1 MEKNISLSFRAPEG
15 LCLESGKSPLFNAL
29 LCLASIFFLFF
40 PSLTPSIVL
49 AADISI
55 SAEQIKAEWL
65 QKSPILQS
73 YKSYDQVLSQVQK
86 EYQQFHYP
94 IPGDY
99 SDEAALEKARQERI
113 REIILFTVSNI
124 KNSLSDFDTNR
135 AIACLET
142 GRDTLSSYGNQAVA
156 SLNTRIR
163 PLLEN
168 FYKNL
173 LTFQGK
179 ALVSFLHS
187 LGKEYWVLS
196 SWPQKYTWSETAAS
210 KNLFYPLTKIN
221 KSIDI
226 STQIQKFL
234 RHASTNTYINILQPS
249 LFNGVQHHFGIPII
263 HKTVDLSQPYALLVA
278 IQFFCS
284 GSLDHLSSFL
294 QSNIISSPSYT
305 QFHETGP
312 NYLLFTALDHSMSSG
327 GTTHAYT
334 GEINLLYLAKRY
346 PIEVNVQ
353 YWILKL
359 KETSKNQKVWR
370 NNIQDMERIASD
382 IAHKLLYSFLEN
394 TATEKPRSVF
404 SLNPITTVNI
414 STSPDKKDKCT
425 LQVTVTDE
433 RNKPVKSASVSFKKP
448 KLGQLSSLSVV
459 TDSGGQAKVVYTAP
473 TDEQLG
479 KLGKEEVDVL
489 VEATD
494 VKTGKSSSVEIHVR
508 SKHKAFATRIEHK
521 ILPAHPDYFNRI
533 SFAFRAANKPDASP
547 YKALVTIQKG
557 GYGALTKSNDDKGG
571 TRKLEL
577 NVFPKKQYDFYYHWT
592 GPAAMMKAYNEVVI
606 IEIPELKL
614 KRKVQFS
621 VGIDLMIESVQ
632 MKYGNHVFP
641 VMFEPFNIYIR
652 DKFHPKAD
660 LVKIFKDFGIN
671 MDLKISQ
678 VAHVRVP
685 PDPTQE
691 CILDALM
698 TAWEGSSAYPHA
710 EPIIY
715 DGPMWG
721 IKKTKNGRYIIWS
734 TGKDSKGKTF
744 VEYPGINVFERGT
757 YQFEV
762 KVSPGKFDADPR
774 NNNAI
779 TDTIEIKDF
788 PSEAGE
794 LLHTVFLPSAEF
806 LVSLSSRFE
815 IQFAYAVKD
824 ITLDLMQGDVK
835 GAFGDLFINIWL
847 NYCGVVRTDKL
858 KKAEFFA
865 KIGNTKLAKQLRHEA
880 NLLLAPT
887 LAVYTK
893 TLCDRLLKILYTNQ
907 SNRKLL
913 PPFHLTSPAYAGELS
928 PKTFNESDVFRI
940 SQLTLK
946 GAKDYY
952 LVVINRGGIES
963 LDAKTSTGVKLRKA
977 PSKISVKMKEDEII
991 FQGKNYIV
999 IPVGKDEKID
1009 LSLSGTGRSGK
1020 LTVITPDRITYYKY
1034 PSSKWKSIL
1043 EVYASGN
1050 ITTKQGNEFEP
1061 INILKIAG
1069 TWNTNFGKIILAQ
1082 HGNIVTGHYTH
1093 DNGKIVGFLKGNIF
1107 KGKWSEAPTYKPPH
1121 DAGDCEFIFLKNGK
1135 SFSGNWRYGFG
1146 GNSWNGDWSGEKLR

>member
-1 MEKNISLSFRAPEG
+1 MTEKAYFLALKAQDSIMRDFFKRVSAMWWKIHWSGSYCPDYETYLQAIIRESTSEEKKHAISALKEWQVKSGEEKRQFLSFWKKAQFRE
-15 LCLESGKSPLFNAL
+15 LEHDAKLHFGRKSAQVYPVFD
-29 LCLASIFFLFF
+29 IHF
-40 PSLTPSIVL
+40 P
-49 AADISI
+49 
-55 SAEQIKAEWL
+55 
-65 QKSPILQS
+65 
-73 YKSYDQVLSQVQK
+73 
-86 EYQQFHYP
+86 
-94 IPGDY
+94 
-99 SDEAALEKARQERI
+99 ARPP
-113 REIILFTVSNI
+113 
-124 KNSLSDFDTNR
+124 
-135 AIACLET
+135 
-142 GRDTLSSYGNQAVA
+142 Y
-156 SLNTRIR
+156 
-163 PLLEN
+163 
-168 FYKNL
+168 
-173 LTFQGK
+173 
-179 ALVSFLHS
+179 
-187 LGKEYWVLS
+187 
-196 SWPQKYTWSETAAS
+196 
-210 KNLFYPLTKIN
+210 LFYPVDLPAAVQFLFEPSGNWRGKEKTIDYPHLRQITRYWIPDIYSDTVVSHTKDMSQLPDIHILYN
-221 KSIDI
+221 IRPIPNYDI
-226 STQIQKFL
+226 SSIRNDIK
-234 RHASTNTYINILQPS
+234 
-249 LFNGVQHHFGIPII
+249 HFI
-263 HKTVDLSQPYALLVA
+263 KDLSQDPFRDLSQHPYPSFPWGVTWKHKFTDRYLLVYA
-278 IQFFCS
+278 TKAVWDSSAPPPHDFRKLGRATGDIVFIGMVKKMPLQFRLHIDATEW
-284 GSLDHLSSFL
+284 GL
-294 QSNIISSPSYT
+294 
-305 QFHETGP
+305 GP
-312 NYLLFTALDHSMSSG
+312 NNY
-327 GTTHAYT
+327 
-334 GEINLLYLAKRY
+334 
-346 PIEVNVQ
+346 
-353 YWILKL
+353 
-359 KETSKNQKVWR
+359 
-370 NNIQDMERIASD
+370 DMLSRMTED
-382 IAHKLLYSFLEN
+382 IAHAMVCAFQVLPPYSRELDLSPL
-394 TATEKPRSVF
+394 TSVN
-404 SLNPITTVNI
+404 LN
-414 STSPDKKDKCT
+414 TSPGPNNICT
-425 LQVTVTDE
+425 LRVAVTDE
-433 RNKPVKSASVSFKKP
+433 KGKPVKGALVTLEKP
-448 KLGQLSSLSVV
+448 KLGMLSSLKLV
-459 TDSGGQAKVVYTAP
+459 TDANGQATVIYTAP
-473 TDEQLG
+473 TEG
-479 KLGKEEVDVL
+479 EMEKLGKEEVEVVIKAKD
-489 VEATD
+489 EKSIATMSQTF
-494 VKTGKSSSVEIHVR
+494 VHVR
-508 SKHKAFATRIEHK
+508 SKHKAFATRIEYK

-835 GAFGDLFINIWL
+835 GAFRDLFINIWL
-847 NYCGVVRTDKL
+847 HYCDVVRTDKL

-893 TLCDRLLKILYTNQ
+893 TLCDQLLKILYTNQ
-907 SNRKLL
+907 SDRKLL
-913 PPFHLTSPAYAGELS
+913 PTFHLTSSAYADELS
-928 PKTFNESDVFRI
+928 PKTFNESDVFKI

-963 LDAKTSTGVKLRKA
+963 LDAETSTGVKLRKA

-999 IPVGKDEKID
+999 IPVKKDEKID

-1020 LTVITPDRITYYKY
+1020 LTVITPDRITHYKY

-1043 EVYASGN
+1043 EVYPSGN

-1069 TWNTNFGKIILAQ
+1069 TWKTSFGKMILTQ

-1107 KGKWSEAPTYKPPH
+1107 KGQWSEAPTYKPPH
-1121 DAGDCEFIFLKNGK
+1121 DAGDFRFIFSKNGK
-1135 SFSGNWRYGFG
+1135 SFSGKWRYGHG
-1146 GNSWNGDWSGEKLR
+1146 RNGWKGDWQGHKIPQKDKR